1 MDSPEERVH
10 IFDDADVD
18 PASNYDECTL
28 ELDADASESG
38 SGAGV
43 EELAS
48 SDSIEV
54 CCCFLLH
61 YCTLLATLLAS

>member
-18 PASNYDECTL
+18 LASNYNECTL
-28 ELDADASESG
+28 ELDAAPSESG
-38 SGAGV
+38 AGADV

-48 SDSIEV
+48 LDSAEV
-54 CCCFLLH
+54 RCCFLLH
-61 YCTLLATLLAS
+61 